1 MHLYSV
7 GDFLMV
13 TAFLSCYGDVSAF
26 AMASI
31 IVTCSWNKVLVPV
44 LPISPLIV
52 YLKPANFTM
61 KNIGFLLK
69 NQLAIAFQFSLLFH
83 PR

>member
-1 MHLYSV
+1 MSV
-7 GDFLMV
+7 PRWRLSNNGNCFPI
-13 TAFLSCYGDVSAF
+13 SCYGDVSAF

-44 LPISPLIV
+44 LPISPLLV

-61 KNIGFLLK
+61 TKI
-69 NQLAIAFQFSLLFH
+69 LASF
-83 PR
+83 